1 MGNVKIL
8 LLVRGELPFSSLSLP
23 LVFAAALC
31 VQHAHSACSAL
42 SAPSSAQARV
52 VADIG
57 LATPDG
63 DWLPNP
69 WGVSD
74 SGELARSEPA
84 LLYAFAACRARTWR
98 RLGPARELAGSMA
111 GGMRIEA
118 EGLLAAADLVGPGT
132 VRLIA
137 RCGFRPDCVPEP
149 AASAL
154 GGPVRAWSIIE
165 SLLAKGGGGRTQ
177 APGSALPRG
186 AGSAFLPWTPL
197 ASPETPPLQGQRRSL
212 R

>member
-1 MGNVKIL
+1 MIGN
-8 LLVRGELPFSSLSLP
+8 LSLP
-23 LVFAAALC
+23 LICAAALC
-31 VQHAHSACSAL
+31 AQPSFSACSAL
-42 SAPSSAQARV
+42 SKPSSAQARV
-52 VADIG
+52 LADIG
-57 LATPDG
+57 LATPEG

-69 WGVSD
+69 WGVAGPD
-74 SGELARSEPA
+74 ALALSEPA
-84 LLYAFAACRARTWR
+84 RSYAVAACRARAWR
-98 RLGPARELAGSMA
+98 RLGPARALAGRTA
-111 GGMRIEA
+111 GGLRIEA

-165 SLLAKGGGGRTQ
+165 SLLSKGGGGRMQ
-177 APGSALPRG
+177 AAGPALPRG